1 MSTPEP
7 PPGRFGCGAIAMIVI
22 GLLILIPSGLCT
34 SLFAI
39 GSLASMFVSPANF
52 DIAAT
57 LPALVLGLP
66 FVALGAFLV
75 HLGWRR
81 PRR

>member
-1 MSTPEP
+1 MSTPEQQP
-7 PPGRFGCGAIAMIVI
+7 KPRGAGAIALIVI

-39 GSLASMFVSPANF
+39 GSIVSLLVSPMNA
-52 DIAAT
+52 DVGVI
-57 LPALVLGLP
+57 LPALIVGGP
-66 FVALGAFLV
+66 FIALGAFLV

-81 PRR
+81 PKG